1 MNSGLPNKATHAYVF
16 PGTGA
21 YFFCAGGWSIIKGA
35 MGGLVD
41 AAALDMTETE
51 GGLIMTDAWV
61 AEEDEDCFFSSAGL
75 MCWREHEEEGGGTFA
90 AAFAA
95 AFAEAFVVAAPLVA
109 GRKVAAAPPAAGM
122 NVTGAFAA
130 VPLAVALVLAVAE
143 ATAIAA
149 APAFGWDA
157 VDCGG
162 ALPRVPLA
170 MVSEPTGLR
179 ILTTN

>member
-1 MNSGLPNKATHAYVF
+1 
-16 PGTGA
+16 
-21 YFFCAGGWSIIKGA
+21 

-130 VPLAVALVLAVAE
+130 VLLAAALVLVE